1 MRGKYNARATV
12 CDGYRFDSAAEARR
26 YRELKLLEKAGEI
39 CHLLVHPRYAILDK
53 FTDSAGRKH
62 RAIVYEADF
71 SYTEVGSGVDA
82 VEDVKGILTPVFRLK
97 EKMFLYRYPQLE
109 LRVIKC

>member
-1 MRGKYNARATV
+1 MTHKYNARVTL
-12 CDGYRFDSAAEARR
+12 CDGYRFDSLAEARR

-39 CHLLVHPRYAILDK
+39 RYLLVHPRYAILDK

-71 SYTEVGSGVDA
+71 SYVETATGANA
-82 VEDVKGILTPVFRLK
+82 VEDIKGVATAVWRLK
-97 EKMFLYRYPQLE
+97 EKMFLYRYPQLD